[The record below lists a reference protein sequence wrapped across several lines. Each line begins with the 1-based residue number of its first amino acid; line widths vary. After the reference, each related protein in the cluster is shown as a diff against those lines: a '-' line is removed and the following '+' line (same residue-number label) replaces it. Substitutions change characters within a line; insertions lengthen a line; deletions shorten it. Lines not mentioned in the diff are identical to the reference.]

1 MSIVVLTGYTGQLS
15 LAQFAFAGFGAWV
28 GGRLLA
34 TTDMPF
40 LLGMLIGIVAT
51 IPLGVLFGL
60 PAVRTRGI
68 NLAIVTLGLGS
79 AVELVL
85 FSNTD
90 YTGGFGGTQIG
101 EPSVFGLNINAAS
114 HPTRY
119 GLMAL
124 FCLVVA
130 TLIVGN
136 IRRGRSGRRLIAVRT
151 NERAAAAL
159 GISVPGA
166 KLYAFAVGGGDRRR
180 SAASCSPSAPPRS
193 TSPNSPPST
202 RSRWSPTR

>member
-1 MSIVVLTGYTGQLS
+1 
-15 LAQFAFAGFGAWV
+15 
-28 GGRLLA
+28 
-34 TTDMPF
+34 
-40 LLGMLIGIVAT
+40 MLIGIVAT

-85 FSNTD
+85 FGNTD

-101 EPSVFGLNINAAS
+101 EPVLFGLNINSAS

-119 GLMAL
+119 GL
-124 FCLVVA
+124 VA
-130 TLIVGN
+130 SAALIVAGLIVAN
-136 IRRGRSGRRLIAVRT
+136 LRRGRSGRRLIAVRT

-159 GISVPGA
+159 GISVPGPSSTPSR
-166 KLYAFAVGGGDRRR
+166 GGGDRRPR
-180 SAASCSPSAPPRS
+180 RHPARLPHAPRS
-193 TSPNSPPST
+193 TSPNSAPST